1 MFTFTTD
8 GIVVENII
16 LYNFVYDLFSLF
28 YLLIVMLFN
37 LDVTGIVFIC
47 FILFHFISIISTY
60 HDVIGNYVL
69 RSCDVIASYVWQME

>member
-1 MFTFTTD
+1 MYTFTTD

-37 LDVTGIVFIC
+37 PDVTGIVFIC
-47 FILFHFISIISTY
+47 FILFHFISFISTY